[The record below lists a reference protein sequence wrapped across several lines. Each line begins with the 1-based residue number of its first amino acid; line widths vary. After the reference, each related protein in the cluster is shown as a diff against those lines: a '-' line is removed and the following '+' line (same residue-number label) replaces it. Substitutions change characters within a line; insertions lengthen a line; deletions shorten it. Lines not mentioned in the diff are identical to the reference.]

1 MGENTG
7 KKNMVIS
14 LFSEENF
21 KSTILTRVRKKID
34 TNFSLCWRN
43 VFYEGMGTHH
53 PRIYPLVGM
62 WRRGTGLWGGKRR
75 EGLPLPA
82 AAGKKTGIYRWIRW
96 ETSVVAHYFIM
107 GFKRWGFEW
116 FSRGGFRSGRMRK
129 TRFYDWTM
137 AMMMSNWT
145 FIMIS
150 DRILLPILWFLR
162 RLSSRESGFELCGIL
177 YWFAF
182 RWSIF
187 DFWALIRHLER
198 GEHFIHESS
207 LTMAATI
214 ESDKNAEYLQF
225 LEQFSDSLFSTL
237 LN

>member
-1 MGENTG
+1 MKEWGHIIL
-7 KKNMVIS
+7 VFIH
-14 LFSEENF
+14 LSECEG
-21 KSTILTRVRKKID
+21 VEP
-34 TNFSLCWRN
+34 
-43 VFYEGMGTHH
+43 VFEEGSGGRGYHYLQQPVNSPKFTDGSGGRR
-53 PRIYPLVGM
+53 PLLRITL
-62 WRRGTGLWGGKRR
+62 LW
-75 EGLPLPA
+75 
-82 AAGKKTGIYRWIRW
+82 
-96 ETSVVAHYFIM
+96 

-214 ESDKNAEYLQF
+214 ESDKYAEYLQF